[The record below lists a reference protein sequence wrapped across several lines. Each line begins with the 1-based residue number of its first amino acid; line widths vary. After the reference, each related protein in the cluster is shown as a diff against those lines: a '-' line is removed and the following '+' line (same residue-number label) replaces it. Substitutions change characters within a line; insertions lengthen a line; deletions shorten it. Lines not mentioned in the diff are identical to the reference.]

1 LPEDQKKVRNENALH
16 CSEDQ
21 IKKYHGCYLS
31 SMSLDSILVSSVM
44 TPNVLTDTEEQN
56 IMSACRI
63 MYENNIGCVIIV
75 KLTGSKEPVGII
87 TERDI
92 VRILG
97 KFDPHL
103 LQTPLRSLMS
113 KPLVTIENTATINDA
128 MKIIVS
134 KDIRRLVI
142 KSHNKMVGIVTDKD
156 IFKLITRT
164 PELLT
169 ESYNH
174 TFPLRSSEMTER
186 FTEYYFN
193 NLRPDL

>member
-1 LPEDQKKVRNENALH
+1 MNENALH

-44 TPNVLTDTEEQN
+44 TSNVLTDTEEQN

-63 MYENNIGCVIIV
+63 MYENNIGCVVIV

-92 VRILG
+92 VCILG

-103 LQTPLRSLMS
+103 LQTPLHSIMS
-113 KPLVTIENTATINDA
+113 KPLVTIENTASINDA
-128 MKIIVS
+128 IKIMNS

-156 IFKLITRT
+156 IFKLITST

-169 ESYNH
+169 EYYNDP
-174 TFPLRSSEMTER
+174 FPLRSSEKTER

>member
-1 LPEDQKKVRNENALH
+1 
-16 CSEDQ
+16 
-21 IKKYHGCYLS
+21 
-31 SMSLDSILVSSVM
+31 MSLDSILVSSVM

-63 MYENNIGCVIIV
+63 MYESNIGCVIIV

-169 ESYNH
+169 ESYND

>member
-1 LPEDQKKVRNENALH
+1 
-16 CSEDQ
+16 
-21 IKKYHGCYLS
+21 
-31 SMSLDSILVSSVM
+31 
-44 TPNVLTDTEEQN
+44 
-56 IMSACRI
+56 
-63 MYENNIGCVIIV
+63 
-75 KLTGSKEPVGII
+75 
-87 TERDI
+87 
-92 VRILG
+92 
-97 KFDPHL
+97 
-103 LQTPLRSLMS
+103 MS

-128 MKIIVS
+128 MNIIVS

-169 ESYNH
+169 ESYND

>member
-1 LPEDQKKVRNENALH
+1 LRQVQKKVRNKNALQ

-21 IKKYHGCYLS
+21 VKKYHGSYLS

-44 TPNVLTDTEEQN
+44 TRNVLANTEEQN

-63 MYENNIGCVIIV
+63 MSENKIGCVVIV
-75 KLTGSKEPVGII
+75 KLTGKKNPMGII

-92 VRILG
+92 VCIFG

-103 LQTPLRSLMS
+103 LQTPLHSIMS
-113 KPLVTIENTATINDA
+113 KPLVTIENTASINDA
-128 MKIIVS
+128 IKIMNS

-156 IFKLITRT
+156 IFKLITST

-169 ESYNH
+169 EYYNDP
-174 TFPLRSSEMTER
+174 FPLRSSEKTEI
-186 FTEYYFN
+186 Y
-193 NLRPDL
+193 